1 MSRPA
6 PHLSVVPGAAPLAA
20 RTDDELMALAA
31 SGVVDAFGAL
41 VARYESRVRGYCAKL
56 CGSRSIGDEI
66 AQECFLRLWRVRLSY
81 APRGQF
87 KAYLFI
93 MVENRCRNENRGRWR
108 RREVSSVAMDEEPGA
123 CDQHEQLLIAQRH
136 AAVQR
141 GLERLPEAQRR
152 AIVLRFTA
160 GLEYDEIAAI
170 VGRSAPTVRTRV
182 FHGIARLR
190 AILTRGDAR

>member
-1 MSRPA
+1 MSRLA
-6 PHLSVVPGAAPLAA
+6 PHLSVVSEAAPLAA
-20 RTDDELMALAA
+20 RNDDDLMALSA
-31 SGVVDAFGAL
+31 SGVVEAFGVL

-56 CGSRSIGDEI
+56 CGSRAIGDEV

-87 KAYLFI
+87 KSYLFRL
-93 MVENRCRNENRGRWR
+93 VENRCKNENRGRSR
-108 RREVSSVAMDEEPGA
+108 RPEVSGVALDTQPGL
-123 CDQHEQLLIAQRH
+123 CDQHEQLLAAQRH
-136 AAVQR
+136 AAVHL

-152 AIVLRFTA
+152 AIMLRFAA

-190 AILTRGDAR
+190 EILTRGDAR

>member
-6 PHLSVVPGAAPLAA
+6 PHLSIVSEAAPLAA
-20 RTDDELMALAA
+20 RSDDELMALAA
-31 SGVVDAFGAL
+31 SGVVEAFGVL

-56 CGSRSIGDEI
+56 CGSRSIGDEV

-81 APRGQF
+81 AQRGQF
-87 KAYLFI
+87 KPYLFRL
-93 MVENRCRNENRGRWR
+93 VENRCKNENRSRSR
-108 RREVSSVAMDEEPGA
+108 RREVAGVALDAESGT
-123 CDQHEQLLIAQRH
+123 CDQHEQLLLAQRH
-136 AAVQR
+136 AEVQR

-190 AILTRGDAR
+190 ELLTRGGAR